1 MQGVY
6 QTISPHRCP
15 IPKFHFGHGLGIVG
29 EYQIKFS
36 QPICMLFVKPCFD
49 RGVASAF
56 KYLFLTIVSV
66 SLAGCAGTSSP
77 SHSTARPAFP
87 AWMGDTNKTDATS
100 ADRAERLRALKTDES
115 AYLGTLQASDWL
127 FRNCQTGTIRI
138 AYTSM
143 WHQEIATVRKNKNS
157 RAQMASGFNVW
168 AEKIGK
174 WIGKVS

>member
-15 IPKFHFGHGLGIVG
+15 IPKFHFGHGLGIVR

-77 SHSTARPAFP
+77 SHSTARLDGGTPTKLTQHP
-87 AWMGDTNKTDATS
+87 QI
-100 ADRAERLRALKTDES
+100 ALN
-115 AYLGTLQASDWL
+115 G
-127 FRNCQTGTIRI
+127 
-138 AYTSM
+138 
-143 WHQEIATVRKNKNS
+143 
-157 RAQMASGFNVW
+157 SGR
-168 AEKIGK
+168 
-174 WIGKVS
+174 